1 MQLAEFISDLD
12 CKQEIPLIQTEDR
25 LGLEAY
31 SFGQAL
37 PRNFH
42 YRLGG
47 KDLQKESMQEI
58 SKISSLVNYTPKLIV
73 RHEIVDTKGQ
83 LSQTRFGFF
92 TLEGNQ
98 HYFVMALISQEEA
111 FYEYVVWDAL
121 FKEIQIGTYTE
132 PLTKEEF
139 IEIFRVQINHQMEG
153 ENIWLENFLDINY
166 SSGKSNLLRAWERGW
181 FGNWKR
187 LTLTGG
193 PSAKEDAAFAA
204 DVREWARLHG
214 QDAPVHALLAQMVLN
229 RCEPEKN
236 HVTRKALQ
244 AAISCYMEGR
254 ISEERRQ
261 DAYHIIAQAVQVQAP
276 AVRRAKLS
284 GKR

>member
-1 MQLAEFISDLD
+1 MQLAKFISVLN
-12 CKQEIPLIQTEDR
+12 CKQEIPLTQMEDR

-31 SFGQAL
+31 SLDDILHGSFHDHLNGRDLEEAL
-37 PRNFH
+37 V
-42 YRLGG
+42 
-47 KDLQKESMQEI
+47 QEI
-58 SKISSLVNYTPKLIV
+58 SRISNLVDYTPKLIIH
-73 RHEIVDTKGQ
+73 HEIMDMEGQ
-83 LSQTRFGFF
+83 LSQSKFGFF
-92 TLEGNQ
+92 TFEENRR
-98 HYFVMALISQEEA
+98 YFIMELTAQEEA
-111 FYEYVVWDAL
+111 FYEYVVLDAL
-121 FKEIQIGTYTE
+121 FKEIQIGTYMG
-132 PLTKEEF
+132 PLTMEAF
-139 IEIFRVQINHQMEG
+139 SEIFGLQFNDQMEA
-153 ENIWLENFLDINY
+153 ESIWLEDFLEASI
-166 SSGKSNLLRAWERGW
+166 SSRKSNLLRAWERGW
-181 FGNWKR
+181 FGSWDP
-187 LTLTGG
+187 LALIGG
-193 PSAKEDAAFAA
+193 SFLKEDAAFAA

-254 ISEERRQ
+254 IPEEQRQ